1 MSRTA
6 LVFPVL
12 PGKDARDI
20 ATEMKSRPREY
31 EQSRRRLGITMERA
45 YLQHTPMGDFVT
57 AYIEAEGDVLEKFG
71 KLATSDL
78 DIDRYFVKAVKEI
91 HGADLTQPMPGPLP
105 ETVAAWIDPTAKG
118 RGRGMALCAPLAPGA
133 TERAR
138 AFVADAYH
146 RDEFTASRRRL
157 NVSEELLTLQS
168 TPQGDIVGIYIEGD
182 DPAEGQRRLRR
193 IPGPLR
199 PVVQGGTDEDL
210 PAGGRLLQARRGHRG
225 ALRLDQGRRSEPGQG
240 GLRTATRRRPS
251 RPQVEGRAKR

>member
-20 ATEMKSRPREY
+20 ANEMKSRPREY

-45 YLQHTPMGDFVT
+45 YLQHTPMGDYVT

-71 KLATSDL
+71 KLPSSDL
-78 DIDRYFVKAVKEI
+78 AIDRYFVKAVKEI
-91 HGADLTQPMPGPLP
+91 HGADLTQPMPGPAP

-118 RGRGMALCAPLAPGA
+118 RGRGMAFCAPLAPGE

-138 AFVADAYH
+138 AFAADAYH

-157 NVSEELLTLQS
+157 HVSDELVTLQS

-182 DPAEGQRRLRR
+182 DPVKGNAGFAASQEPFDLWFKEQLTKIFPPAVDFTKPIEGVEE
-193 IPGPLR
+193 IFDS
-199 PVVQGGTDEDL
+199 TKIADL
-210 PAGGRLLQARRGHRG
+210 SLGKAA
-225 ALRLDQGRRSEPGQG
+225 
-240 GLRTATRRRPS
+240 
-251 RPQVEGRAKR
+251 